1 MSALKSILL
10 TALAVALALDAASQ
24 SLLPTHA
31 QVFISRMDLGKK
43 NCEAKHGKFEI
54 DGLITSDKYI
64 CTYTSEHKV
73 DHCVASSGKCTTT
86 DTSPPKAAGASA
98 APAPKAAAAATPA
111 KSLAGT
117 GDVSKSELKAI
128 CAKNSAWQFTV
139 ENSGGGYSCMD
150 VANGIAVNCKKEK
163 DCTENHVQVHA
174 R

>member
-1 MSALKSILL
+1 MSALKPILL
-10 TALAVALALDAASQ
+10 AALAVALALDAASQ
-24 SLLPTHA
+24 SLQPTHA

-54 DGLITSDKYI
+54 DGLLTSDKYT
-64 CTYTSEHKV
+64 CTYASEHKV

-86 DTSPPKAAGASA
+86 ETA
-98 APAPKAAAAATPA
+98 APKAAAAPKEAPKTAAATPA

-139 ENSGGGYSCMD
+139 ENSGAYSCMD

-163 DCTENHVQVHA
+163 DCTENHVQVRA